1 MKTFAKLTVLA
12 VIPFLLSGCMSGM
25 YYKENT
31 DTQLAQIQQGDLDG
45 AAKTESSSDVLGSMQ
60 TGMLKRMGQNYTD
73 SNTDF
78 ASAQASIQTWT
89 DSWKNTT
96 SGQLS
101 ADATSLLLNDSFSD
115 YQPTGFE
122 KSYLAMFYALNQVDL
137 DSLDNARVE
146 ITQMYEIE
154 EAIANYNQALYN
166 SVREESAQQT
176 NASQQNNQIY
186 KAIQQ
191 KYDFPDINAPA
202 VLALRNGYQNAFA
215 HYLAGFVF
223 EALNEPS
230 LARPGYVLAGQ
241 LNPTNPLIQQSIDN
255 IDKGVQTTA
264 GSTDLLIVEAVGH
277 APQIQSEQMTLP
289 VSIGKD
295 KQGNRC
301 AEPVTLFYPK
311 LIYDTQDKTVHTY
324 KLDGNL
330 QTPVS
335 MTSTDL
341 MAARTIHDEMPHLI
355 LRNLVAAARDVTI
368 AREACV
374 QGSKDGKGSQGAA
387 IGIGGIALGAF
398 LDRADERAW
407 VLLPKTININ
417 RMQLKYGQHTL
428 SISIHGKIHTLN
440 FNLNQPYQILAF
452 RVIGDQVF
460 FEPQQSMGA
469 K

>member
-1 MKTFAKLTVLA
+1 MKLITRFTILA
-12 VIPFLLSGCMSGM
+12 VFPFLLSGCMTGM

-31 DTQLAQIQQGDLDG
+31 DSQLAQVQQGDLAG
-45 AAKTESSSDVLGSMQ
+45 AIKTESASDVLGSMQ

-78 ASAQASIQTWT
+78 ASAQASIQAWT

-101 ADATSLLLNDSFSD
+101 ADATSLLLNDSVQD

-122 KSYLAMFYALNQVDL
+122 KSYLAMFYAMNQVDL
-137 DSLDNARVE
+137 NSLDNARVE

-166 SVREESAQQT
+166 SVRQESAQQT
-176 NASQQNNQIY
+176 NANPDNNQVY
-186 KAIQQ
+186 NAIKQ

-202 VLALRNGYQNAFA
+202 VLALRNSYQNAFA

-241 LNPTNPLIQQSIDN
+241 LNPTNPLIQKSIDN
-255 IDKGVQTTA
+255 IDKGVQPTA
-264 GSTDLLIVEAVGH
+264 GATDLLVVEAMGH
-277 APQIQSEQMTLP
+277 APQIQSQQITVP
-289 VSIGKD
+289 VHIGKD
-295 KQGNRC
+295 ENGNLC
-301 AEPVTLFYPK
+301 TEPVTLFYPQ
-311 LIYDTQDKTVHTY
+311 LIYDTQDKPMHTY
-324 KLDGNL
+324 KIDGNV
-330 QTPVS
+330 QTPS
-335 MTSTDL
+335 QMANTDL
-341 MAARTIHDEMPHLI
+341 MAARNIHDEMPHLI
-355 LRNLVAAARDVTI
+355 LRNLVSAVRDVAI
-368 AREACV
+368 AKTACV

-387 IGIGGIALGAF
+387 IGIGGVALGLF

-407 VLLPKTININ
+407 VMLPKTININ

-440 FNLNQPYQILAF
+440 FTLNQPYQILAF